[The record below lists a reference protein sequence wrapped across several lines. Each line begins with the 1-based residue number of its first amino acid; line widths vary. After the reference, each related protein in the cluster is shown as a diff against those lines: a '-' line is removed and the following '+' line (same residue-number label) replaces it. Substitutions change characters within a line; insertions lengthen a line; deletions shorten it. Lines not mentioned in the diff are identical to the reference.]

1 MQLISR
7 FNKGFR
13 FLLCVIDIYSKCACV
28 IPLKDRKG
36 TTIINAFY
44 KALNEKKNAHQI
56 KYILQYIN
64 KIIFGECIQCTM
76 KENLFL

>member
-1 MQLISR
+1 MKLISR

-44 KALNEKKNAHQI
+44 KALNEKK
-56 KYILQYIN
+56 KRTSN
-64 KIIFGECIQCTM
+64 KIYFTIH
-76 KENLFL
+76 K